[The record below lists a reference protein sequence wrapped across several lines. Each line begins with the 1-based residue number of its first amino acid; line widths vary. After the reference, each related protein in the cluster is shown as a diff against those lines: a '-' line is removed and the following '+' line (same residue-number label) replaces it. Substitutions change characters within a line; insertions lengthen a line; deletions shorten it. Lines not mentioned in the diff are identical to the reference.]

1 MTGDA
6 AQSPE
11 KPAGRDG
18 PPRRLIL
25 CLDGTWNTSSAATI
39 TNIVRLRD
47 MLKPGDV
54 GGIEQRIY
62 YDEGVGTLD
71 DKFTGGALG
80 IGLDRNV
87 RQAYRFLSQFY
98 DPGDEIYIFGFSR
111 GAFTARSL
119 AGYIGAS
126 GLLTREHCTPELEER
141 AWANYRVDGKDRY
154 PSETLF
160 LSGRCHKNLRINV
173 LGVFDTVGSLG
184 VPISFANSWNR
195 RHFEFHDTK
204 LSSIIDVSL
213 HALAI
218 DERRGPYAP
227 ALWEVPQHAS
237 YVTVEQVWF
246 AGAHSDIGGG
256 YIDGSIGALTL
267 DWMLRRIKGL
277 NEKNKKR
284 PLVLRDGELE
294 ALEPDALGVIHDSS
308 AAGWINKFYSSRI
321 RVLAQQRPAV
331 GHGVELAAMAPH
343 ARPLG
348 EHVHIS
354 ALKRCG
360 SEGAHEDGVSAYAP
374 LNLLHALTQMLDPK
388 QHAKRTVSLGFIGED
403 GRPLDWVTDATD
415 YAKLEAAMP
424 ADYRD
429 RLKAARDAW
438 EPEQPVTPAPRTVPS
453 SP

>member
-6 AQSPE
+6 AQSPA
-11 KPAGRDG
+11 KPPGRK
-18 PPRRLIL
+18 PRRLIL
-25 CLDGTWNTSSAATI
+25 CLDGTWNTSSSAAI

-47 MLKPGDV
+47 MLAPGDV
-54 GGIEQRIY
+54 GDIEQRIY

-71 DKFTGGALG
+71 DRVRGGVLG

-98 DPGDEIYIFGFSR
+98 DTGDEIYIFGFSR

-126 GLLTREHCTPELEER
+126 GLLTRATCTPELEQR
-141 AWANYRVDGKDRY
+141 AWANYRVDAKDRY
-154 PSETLF
+154 PSETL
-160 LSGRCHKNLRINV
+160 LLQGLCHQDLRINL

-218 DERRGPYAP
+218 DERRGPFAP

-237 YVTVEQVWF
+237 FVTVEQVWF

-256 YIDGSIGALTL
+256 YGDGGIGALTL
-267 DWMLRRIKGL
+267 HWMLSRIDSL
-277 NEKNKKR
+277 NMAGERR
-284 PLVLRDGELE
+284 PLVLRPGELQ
-294 ALEPDALGVIHDSS
+294 ALKPNALGAIHNSS
-308 AAGWINKFYSSRI
+308 TTGWLYSRYKPCI
-321 RVLAQQRPAV
+321 RVLAQQRPTETD
-331 GHGVELAAMAPH
+331 GIRLAAMAPH
-343 ARPLG
+343 ARPIG
-348 EHVHIS
+348 EHVHLS
-354 ALKRCG
+354 VLERCESAGGKDQHGQSPYAPPNLQCALK
-360 SEGAHEDGVSAYAP
+360 A
-374 LNLLHALTQMLDPK
+374 MFDPA
-388 QHAKRTVSLGFIGED
+388 QHAQRTVALGFVGKD
-403 GRPLDWVTDATD
+403 GRPLDWVTDAAD
-415 YAKLEAAMP
+415 YAALEAAMP
-424 ADYRD
+424 NDYRPQM
-429 RLKAARDAW
+429 KAARAAW
-438 EPEQPVTPAPRTVPS
+438 KSQQPVTPAPRTVRS